1 LGIIIWSFQYG
12 TGQDSLAGAEQA
24 IKNGPGTFSERQI
37 KTHFLFTRLI
47 NVSNSNV
54 IAINIPS
61 DVMTIITT
69 ADVGLKS
76 ELVERGF

>member
-1 LGIIIWSFQYG
+1 MTPSKTSSEKKVLNIQINVV
-12 TGQDSLAGAEQA
+12 GAEC
-24 IKNGPGTFSERQI
+24 F
-37 KTHFLFTRLI
+37 
-47 NVSNSNV
+47 

>member
-1 LGIIIWSFQYG
+1 LARFSAFQPTVRRRIIIKG
-12 TGQDSLAGAEQA
+12 LNETLQA
-24 IKNGPGTFSERQI
+24 DLVEMIPYAKENQQF
-37 KTHFLFTRLI
+37 
-47 NVSNSNV
+47 

>member
-1 LGIIIWSFQYG
+1 MRNLTLTIHFCNISQSF
-12 TGQDSLAGAEQA
+12 
-24 IKNGPGTFSERQI
+24 
-37 KTHFLFTRLI
+37 
-47 NVSNSNV
+47 VSATKYENTS
-54 IAINIPS
+54 INIPS

>member
-1 LGIIIWSFQYG
+1 MDKSSF
-12 TGQDSLAGAEQA
+12 
-24 IKNGPGTFSERQI
+24 
-37 KTHFLFTRLI
+37 
-47 NVSNSNV
+47 

>member
-1 LGIIIWSFQYG
+1 MVPSYNNAKPDCGYTSILKPKCRITALKMIG
-12 TGQDSLAGAEQA
+12 
-24 IKNGPGTFSERQI
+24 
-37 KTHFLFTRLI
+37 
-47 NVSNSNV
+47 SNPV

>member
-1 LGIIIWSFQYG
+1 MTVW
-12 TGQDSLAGAEQA
+12 
-24 IKNGPGTFSERQI
+24 
-37 KTHFLFTRLI
+37 
-47 NVSNSNV
+47 VV

>member
-1 LGIIIWSFQYG
+1 MRLV
-12 TGQDSLAGAEQA
+12 
-24 IKNGPGTFSERQI
+24 IKQKKS
-37 KTHFLFTRLI
+37 
-47 NVSNSNV
+47 
-54 IAINIPS
+54 IAINVPS

>member
-1 LGIIIWSFQYG
+1 MCV
-12 TGQDSLAGAEQA
+12 
-24 IKNGPGTFSERQI
+24 FSD
-37 KTHFLFTRLI
+37 KCKYC
-47 NVSNSNV
+47 SNL

>member
-1 LGIIIWSFQYG
+1 M
-12 TGQDSLAGAEQA
+12 TPDNN
-24 IKNGPGTFSERQI
+24 KV
-37 KTHFLFTRLI
+37 HFLTNVTSLLI
-47 NVSNSNV
+47 PQRI

>member
-1 LGIIIWSFQYG
+1 MSFQNLVRL
-12 TGQDSLAGAEQA
+12 S
-24 IKNGPGTFSERQI
+24 QI
-37 KTHFLFTRLI
+37 
-47 NVSNSNV
+47 